1 MVRCAGRADRVL
13 SAEERALQ
21 LRVRRE
27 DLRPDAQPR
36 RSIED
41 VAELRAAVREEHPR
55 LVRMESEDPGHDR
68 RALGGEERRQRGLVG
83 LRRPAELEMD
93 IASVGRRA
101 KDGRPRPH
109 VRLGEDIAAAVVL
122 KPGAISTARELQAFL
137 STKLPYQMVPR
148 RIFFMTALPRGSTG
162 KVNVFK
168 DVPSDNSYYPSW
180 TADGKQI
187 LFTTRPHEVWDLV
200 TINSDG
206 ANFHVLKPGVQNE
219 VTRYSPIWARDGQS
233 VFCQDMA
240 NVYQLGLDGAVR
252 VQWKIDKIVPKGDMS
267 GDGRIDVSPNG
278 KRLLLSID
286 MGEESG
292 RKDWDG
298 PLPALWAFDL
308 QSQKATRLTPKKL
321 FGWDG
326 IWIDNDNILFLSR
339 AAGEKDDSIYRMSA
353 DGKNLKRLIKNG
365 RFPSVSGP

>member
-1 MVRCAGRADRVL
+1 MTKKILTTVL
-13 SAEERALQ
+13 FCLF
-21 LRVRRE
+21 
-27 DLRPDAQPR
+27 
-36 RSIED
+36 
-41 VAELRAAVREEHPR
+41 
-55 LVRMESEDPGHDR
+55 GT
-68 RALGGEERRQRGLVG
+68 
-83 LRRPAELEMD
+83 
-93 IASVGRRA
+93 
-101 KDGRPRPH
+101 
-109 VRLGEDIAAAVVL
+109 AAAFATPPLIAFERKDAVWIANIDGTGE
-122 KPGAISTARELQAFL
+122 KKIADGIFPAISPDGTRVAFNTVEKT
-137 STKLPYQMVPR
+137 SDTSYVR
-148 RIFFMTALPRGSTG
+148 HIAVVEVATG
-162 KVNVFK
+162 KLSVFK

-180 TADGKQI
+180 TTDGKQI

-206 ANFHVLKPGVQNE
+206 TNFHVLKPGVQNE

-233 VFCQDMA
+233 VFCEDMS

-252 VQWKIDKIVPKGDMS
+252 AQWKIGKIVPKGDMS
-267 GDGRIDVSPNG
+267 GDGRIDVSPDG

-298 PLPALWAFDL
+298 PLPALWSFDL
-308 QSQKATRLTPKKL
+308 ESQKATRLTPKKL

-326 IWIDNDNILFLSR
+326 VWIDNNNILFLSK

-365 RFPSVSGP
+365 RFPSVSAPQA